1 MGLDTYAA
9 RIPVDFVGADP
20 LAGDIEA
27 DFGCTWLDRCLL
39 ARAQARRERLNDGH
53 CLFEG
58 NYFRGKLYVDLVG
71 FVTGVSLYQAWIP
84 PETVKKMAE
93 AFGRREP
100 EAIIRGF
107 RRSRRQLYEHNST
120 EVADLREFLR
130 TCARLRLGLVGSW

>member
-9 RIPVDFVGADP
+9 RIPVDFSVADP
-20 LAGDIEA
+20 LASDIEG

-39 ARAQARRERLNDGH
+39 ARAQTRRERLNDGY

-58 NYFRGKLYVDLVG
+58 TYFRGKLYVDLVRY
-71 FVTGVSLYQAWIP
+71 VTRVSLYQAWIP

-93 AFGRREP
+93 AFRRREP

-107 RRSRRQLYEHNST
+107 QRSRRQLYDHDAT

-130 TCARLRLGLVGSW
+130 TCARLGLGLVGSW